1 MTSVREQALTLAPTV
16 GTSSLHDRREPTMVT
31 FHGDDADDGL
41 GNHTPPPVNQD
52 PPPPALQAASQGNE
66 TPCPDPPASGGPG
79 ANGPDEG
86 VWVPPAETE
95 AYLAWKRER
104 RGKAPVRDLSVG
116 SCVSKDLTA
125 YV

>member
-1 MTSVREQALTLAPTV
+1 
-16 GTSSLHDRREPTMVT
+16 MVT
-31 FHGDDADDGL
+31 FHVDDADDGL

-66 TPCPDPPASGGPG
+66 TPRPDPPASGGPG

-95 AYLAWKRER
+95 AYLAWKREK
-104 RGKAPVRDLSVG
+104 RGKVPMRDPSPNHSAPGGQQGRRIPRVTPDRPQRSRP
-116 SCVSKDLTA
+116 
-125 YV
+125 